1 MDPDTQHRI
10 ADMQRL
16 AQEDGISIQ
25 EVIHMAMTTRPW
37 AFPEGSALLEWAR
50 SQCVDYPGN
59 RPQRGGCNDR
69 SRYPP
74 RCGGPHGPP
83 RGYAGGIPPGV
94 RLTPREERDLIE
106 MTGFMHG
113 YGRDMREGMCNGVGN
128 TQVAEMGYAPEMGY
142 GPQMG
147 FGPEM
152 GHGPGMGRGP
162 GMGYGP
168 EMGYGPDM
176 GDFPEDE
183 MDDILMGETGG
194 EMPARGGRRRPPR
207 GPRGGRQQGGRVPPR
222 SPRSHW

>member
-37 AFPEGSALLEWAR
+37 AFPEGSALFEWAR
-50 SQCVDYPGN
+50 SQCVDGPGSY
-59 RPQRGGCNDR
+59 PQRGGCNGR

-74 RCGGPHGPP
+74 RSGEPHGPL
-83 RGYAGGIPPGV
+83 RGYAGCDHPRV
-94 RLTPREERDLIE
+94 RLTPREDRDQIE
-106 MTGFMHG
+106 MTGFMAG
-113 YGRDMREGMCNGVGN
+113 YGRDMGQGMCNGVGN
-128 TQVAEMGYAPEMGY
+128 SHAREMGYSPEMGY

-147 FGPEM
+147 FGP
-152 GHGPGMGRGP
+152 GMEQGP

-183 MDDILMGETGG
+183 MDDILEGETGG

-207 GPRGGRQQGGRVPPR
+207 GPSGGRQQGGRVPPR
-222 SPRSHW
+222 SARSHW